1 MKGGIM
7 NMNFLEQQIINT
19 LNRGKIK
26 YDLVKEIDTEG
37 YTEYWIDFFNKDDYY
52 IDCMDLVVT
61 KNRRSIDVIKELK
74 TNIKK
79 FKYFM

>member
-1 MKGGIM
+1 
-7 NMNFLEQQIINT
+7 MNFLEQQIINT